1 MGITLN
7 VNMSAKIRNNVICA
21 LHYIWIW
28 NPATCSCENGKY
40 SVSIIDDSI
49 FACEEIIEE
58 TKIIPAI

>member
-1 MGITLN
+1 
-7 VNMSAKIRNNVICA
+7 MSAKIRNNVICA